1 MNKGQKVLVIRYGAN
16 IVADCIERHMEVV
29 DEYGFCW
36 FGKIGTSPSA
46 KVLDAVL
53 TEEEPTIIL
62 YSKGVSYKASLIEV
76 SKNKPVEAYP
86 SYYNEHLYAKEIH
99 PSTYFKIK
107 DLRKMDVNELEEYSV
122 ASSGNRLLFT
132 LYSSMSSFFLAQ
144 YGRSQA
150 VVKKKDVKTVS
161 KTVTGNKDCKFQE
174 QGRCCNKRCVNYQ
187 YECVRPELC
196 LKRTI

>member
-16 IVADCIERHMEVV
+16 IVVDCIERHMEVV

-36 FGKIGTSPSA
+36 FGKIGTSPSM

-62 YSKGVSYKASLIEV
+62 YSKGVAYKASLIEV
-76 SKNKPVEAYP
+76 LKNKPAEAYP
-86 SYYNEHLYAKEIH
+86 SYYNEYLYAKEVH

-122 ASSGNRLLFT
+122 ASSGNRLLST
-132 LYSSMSSFFLAQ
+132 LYSSMSSFFWAQ
-144 YGRSQA
+144 YGKSQ
-150 VVKKKDVKTVS
+150 VVAKKDVKTVS
-161 KTVTGNKDCKFQE
+161 KTLTGNKDCKLQE
-174 QGRCCNKRCVNYQ
+174 KGHCCNKRCVNYQ